1 MLDLGWHWPLIPSIL
16 RLAFEH
22 AIGLRWLAQL
32 PPEAAASDGGWAE
45 VLFSGGWFGLLV
57 LAGLFGLSL
66 FGLYLVIDQGLALR
80 RRELMPA
87 ELSEQLRQLL
97 GQGRLKEA
105 DQLCRRAPCAL
116 THVVLGGLAEVD
128 YGWLSVEKGLEETT
142 AEQSAALYRRIEYL
156 QLIGNIAPMLGLL
169 GTVGGMI
176 MAFRQVAVSQGAAGA
191 PELAAGIYSALVTT
205 VGGLL
210 IAIPALGAFAV
221 LRNRV
226 DQLVAELAYVTQHV
240 YAPLRRRLPQA
251 SGPAAAASAG
261 VTEGSGLS
269 GAVQSSA
276 PRPAPTRPAKGS
288 TSGGV
293 PPAADGSG
301 AGRETAR

>member
-1 MLDLGWHWPLIPSIL
+1 MLDLGLFWPLMPPAVPLTSDFLIDIVW
-16 RLAFEH
+16 F
-22 AIGLRWLAQL
+22 AQL
-32 PPEAAASDGGWAE
+32 PPEPASDGGWSE

-87 ELSEQLRQLL
+87 DLSEQLRQLL
-97 GQGRLKEA
+97 AQGRLKEA
-105 DQLCRRAPCAL
+105 EQLCRGAPCAL
-116 THVVLGGLAEVD
+116 THVVLGGLAEVE
-128 YGWLSVEKGLEETT
+128 YGWQSVEKGLEETT

-240 YAPLRRRLPQA
+240 YAPLRRRLPLA
-251 SGPAAAASAG
+251 SGPSGGAG
-261 VTEGSGLS
+261 GAS
-269 GAVQSSA
+269 GAVQTAA
-276 PRPAPTRPAKGS
+276 PRGAPPRSAKGS
-288 TSGGV
+288 STGGA

-301 AGRETAR
+301 SGREAAR

>member
-1 MLDLGWHWPLIPSIL
+1 MDLMADLGLFRPLMPSASP
-16 RLAFEH
+16 LANVP
-22 AIGLRWLAQL
+22 AIDIGWFAQVAS
-32 PPEAAASDGGWAE
+32 EAASVGGWSE

-87 ELSEQLRQLL
+87 ELSDQLRQLL

-105 DQLCRRAPCAL
+105 DQLCRGSPCAL
-116 THVVLGGLAEVD
+116 THVVLGGLAEVE
-128 YGWLSVEKGLEETT
+128 YGWSSVEKGLEETT
-142 AEQSAALYRRIEYL
+142 AEQSAVLYRRIEYL

-240 YAPLRRRLPQA
+240 YAPLRRRLPLA
-251 SGPAAAASAG
+251 SGAAGGTSSAG
-261 VTEGSGLS
+261 QPPVTA
-269 GAVQSSA
+269 GASQ
-276 PRPAPTRPAKGS
+276 RPAKGS
-288 TSGGV
+288 SSGGL
-293 PPAADGSG
+293 PPAADGAG
-301 AGRETAR
+301 AGREPAR